1 MLNKI
6 GLSVFK
12 TLIFL
17 ALINEKLNVITPHL
31 TRFICRTHTQEPANG
46 RTALFSKLHPMY
58 FKVAAA
64 ATTHHATNTL
74 NVKHPACFSSETN
87 EI

>member
-64 ATTHHATNTL
+64 ATTHHAPGEL
-74 NVKHPACFSSETN
+74 W
-87 EI
+87 